1 MFFEYNDYGDTM
13 KRKYTFKR
21 FLLTI
26 LTVAIIAIFGVN
38 VIRSNSIYQSID
50 HKFFG
55 FFSMI
60 KYGLIDYPVQTI
72 RSVSDDIATIWNV
85 RYENDLLRKDL
96 DKSYQI
102 SQLLKSQ
109 QEEIERLKGLTN
121 IKALYSDYTLINGQ
135 VLNRSIE
142 KWDSIVS
149 INIGRNDNVAV
160 GDGVVSEF
168 GIIGRVV
175 EVFDNNALVSLIIAN
190 NDNSKVSVR
199 IEVNPQE
206 YVFGILD
213 SYDATTKEFQ
223 VNLLEASDKIIANQP
238 VSVSGVGGVFAMG
251 LKVGNVTAIRNISGG
266 VGKIVLIKSD
276 VNFNDL
282 RYVAVVKK

>member
-1 MFFEYNDYGDTM
+1 M

-26 LTVAIIAIFGVN
+26 LTVVILSIFGVN
-38 VIRSNSIYQSID
+38 AIRSNAIYQSVD
-50 HKFFG
+50 QKFFG
-55 FFSMI
+55 FFSMV
-60 KYGLIDYPVQTI
+60 KYGVIDYPVQTI
-72 RSVSDDIATIWNV
+72 RNMTHDIATIWNV
-85 RYENDLLRKDL
+85 RYENDLLRQEL

-102 SQLLKSQ
+102 AQLLKSQ

-142 KWDSIVS
+142 KWDSVVT
-149 INIGRNDNVAV
+149 INIGRKDNVAV
-160 GDGVVSEF
+160 GDGVVSEY
-168 GIIGRVV
+168 GILGRVI
-175 EVFDNNALVSLIIAN
+175 EVAENSALVSLITAN

-213 SYDATTKEFQ
+213 SYDATSKEFQ
-223 VNLLEASDKIIANQP
+223 INLLEASDKIIANQS
-238 VSVSGVGGVFAMG
+238 VTVSGVGGVFAAG
-251 LKVGNVTAIRNISGG
+251 LKVGDVTSIRNISDGI
-266 VGKIVLIKSD
+266 GKIVLMKSE

-282 RYVAVVKK
+282 RYVSVVKKP